1 MIKGTFTRGRSYWV
15 ALTAAAA
22 TGGVLAPSPLLGIQ
36 GVESALIVG
45 LVLSPFIA
53 AMSASAAAR
62 QLFVDDGAVTHRA
75 GSMHDSGVGGR
86 DPSTTLR
93 MMRGGG
99 RGESIALHLRALV
112 VFAVPTLIL
121 FANSFRIQQCE
132 PAMGALYFAM
142 GPLIGTLLA
151 VAVGRLLGEWFKR
164 PLAVPL
170 AFMVP
175 LVAYGVSV
183 SRFYSS
189 PGVFAFNHFAGWF
202 PGTIYD
208 EAQGFPDSYLTF
220 RLVTVGWFIAAT
232 AARKLTRALLSESP
246 IGQIAGHA
254 LLFGLVVAGAIG
266 ATVRGDQLGHHTSV
280 NHIAK
285 ELGHKLV
292 GEHCTAYVPRELPAA
307 SARRVLADCDFRVW
321 QTAKELGVTPP
332 DDVRAFFFRSSE
344 EKQRLMGA
352 GHTYIAK
359 PWRSEVYLQLRDWP
373 HPVLEHEIVHVVAA
387 EIGQGPFRVSGPL
400 DGWLPD
406 PALIEGVA
414 VAVTWESR
422 DGLSPHQW
430 AKTLME
436 LERLPR
442 LRDVW
447 GLNFLKQPSRDAYT
461 IAGSVMRFVADH
473 YGPHAMRRTYLW
485 GSVERATGAS
495 LEEIEKAWRE
505 SLSKVSLPDGAVE
518 RARAA
523 FSRKSIFTAIC
534 PRTMARLS
542 EELSQDLSA
551 DDAIRAAQTCDRML
565 AIRPGDPTARVHQ
578 VRALAQQ
585 GRLDDAEALVKKM
598 RVDPSL
604 PAPFQAFALTSLA
617 DELWRHSR
625 RNEAQS
631 LYDEVLTMPGDED
644 AKRNLEVKKL
654 AITWGGTSERALF
667 DLLVG
672 DRGRSRHSGTQM
684 YRTMQLHER
693 QKPEGVPSL
702 GAYLAGRQLF
712 GAERFELTI
721 PLLES
726 ARSEGLPTERLE
738 REATRMLAIAYVAEG
753 RWDAAEALFH
763 AQLKDTHTDHAAVRD
778 WLMRVN
784 FARKA
789 PGQNR

>member
-22 TGGVLAPSPLLGIQ
+22 TGGVLSPSPLLGIH
-36 GVESALIVG
+36 GVESALLVGIV
-45 LVLSPFIA
+45 LTPFIA

-62 QLFVDDGAVTHRA
+62 QLFVDEGAITHRT
-75 GSMHDSGVGGR
+75 GSMHDSSSGR

-93 MMRGGG
+93 MMREGG
-99 RGESIALHLRALV
+99 RGESISLHLRALLV
-112 VFAVPTLIL
+112 CALPTLIL
-121 FANSFRIQQCE
+121 LGNSLRMQQCE
-132 PAMGALYFAM
+132 PIMGAVYFAM
-142 GPLIGTLLA
+142 GPGVGAVLA
-151 VAVGRLLGEWFKR
+151 VAVGRLFGEWFKR
-164 PLAVPL
+164 PLAILL

-175 LVAYGVSV
+175 LVSYGVSLAG
-183 SRFYSS
+183 FYSS

-208 EAQGFPDSYLTF
+208 EAQAFPESYLTF
-220 RLVTVGWFIAAT
+220 RLVTAGWIVAAT
-232 AARKLTRALLSESP
+232 SARKLTRALISESP
-246 IGQIAGHA
+246 IGHIAGHA

-332 DDVRAFFFRSSE
+332 EEVRAFFFRSRD

-352 GHTYIAK
+352 GNTYIAK
-359 PWRSEVYLQLRDWP
+359 PWRSEVYLQLGGWP

-442 LRDVW
+442 LREVW

-461 IAGSVMRFVADH
+461 IAGSVMRFVAEH
-473 YGPHAMRRTYLW
+473 YGAHAMRRTYLW

-495 LEEIEKAWRE
+495 LEEIETAWRE
-505 SLSKVSLPDGAVE
+505 YLTRVTVPEGAIE
-518 RARAA
+518 RARAE
-523 FSRKSIFTAIC
+523 FSRKSIFTAVC

-542 EELSQDLSA
+542 QELSQDIVA
-551 DDAIRAAQTCDRML
+551 DDPARAAQTCDRML
-565 AIRPGDPTARVHQ
+565 SIRPLDPTARVHQ

-585 GRLDDAEALVKKM
+585 GRLDEAEAKVKTL

-604 PAPFQAFALTSLA
+604 PAPFRAFALTALA

-625 RNEAQS
+625 RDEAKS
-631 LYDEVLTMPGDED
+631 LYDEVLDLPGEED
-644 AKRNLEVKKL
+644 QKRSIEVKKL

-672 DRGRSRHSGTQM
+672 DRGRARHSGTEM
-684 YRTMQLHER
+684 YRAMQLYGRE
-693 QKPEGVPSL
+693 KPEGVPSL

-712 GAERFELTI
+712 GAERFELSI
-721 PLLES
+721 PLLEQ
-726 ARSEGLPTERLE
+726 ARSAKLPTDSLS
-738 REATRMLAIAYVAEG
+738 REATRMLAIAYVAER
-753 RWDAAEALFH
+753 RWDEGDALFR
-763 AQLKDTHTDHAAVRD
+763 ALLKDPHTDHATLQD
-778 WLMRVN
+778 WLMRVA
-784 FARKA
+784 FARRA
-789 PGQNR
+789 PGQER